1 MHRCPLLT
9 NKSKSVRNCTSVA
22 KPVPVS
28 AIIKMN
34 PRWRWP
40 MNRMDEGLAFPL
52 AALAYLGALLSPTRA
67 LDALIERMGVAE

>member
-1 MHRCPLLT
+1 
-9 NKSKSVRNCTSVA
+9 
-22 KPVPVS
+22 
-28 AIIKMN
+28 
-34 PRWRWP
+34 